1 MFCERSRIFVLLS
14 VSAIV
19 LLGLASP
26 SGGAEKQLVIA
37 TSTIG
42 GAFYPIGGKLAAL
55 WSRVIPGTAITAQV
69 TAGGVENARLI
80 SQDKVE
86 LGIIPSDMAYNAV
99 EGKPPFVDKEKKPS
113 PIALGFMVNLNPS
126 VVHFVVLRDSPFNSV
141 RDLKG
146 KRVAVGAAGSAVE
159 YRSRIL
165 LEAYGYKYDRDV
177 KPVFLGAEESTQV
190 LKDGLADAVCLTA
203 GIPTAAVMDI
213 ATFKPI
219 KLIPLDEEVIAK
231 VLREHPYLMRFG
243 IPKNAYKGIDQEC
256 ITVANTGQLYASP
269 RLDPGI
275 VYQMTKTMF
284 DNMAEVQGSHG
295 SMKDWNKDFAV
306 ALKVAKFHP
315 GAERYF
321 KEAGLIK

>member
-1 MFCERSRIFVLLS
+1 MFVLVGVL
-14 VSAIV
+14 ALV
-19 LLGLASP
+19 LLGLVCP
-26 SGGAEKQLVIA
+26 SGAAEKELVIA
-37 TSTIG
+37 TSTMG

-55 WSRVIPGTAITAQV
+55 WSRAIPGTAITAQV

-86 LGIIPSDMAYNAV
+86 LAIIPSDMAYNAV
-99 EGKPPFVDKEKKPS
+99 EGKPPFVDKDKKPG

-126 VVHFVVLRDSPFNSV
+126 VVHFVVLKDSPFNSV

-159 YRSRIL
+159 VRSRIL

-231 VLREHPYLMRFG
+231 VLKEHPYLMRFT

-256 ITVANTGQLYASP
+256 MTVANTGQLYASP

-275 VYQMTKTMF
+275 VYQMTKAMF
-284 DNMAEVQGSHG
+284 DNAAEVQASHG
-295 SMKDWNKDFAV
+295 SMKGWNKDFAV
-306 ALKVAKFHP
+306 ALKVSKFHP
-315 GAERYF
+315 GTEKYL

>member
-1 MFCERSRIFVLLS
+1 MWRPRFIGVSLLTGLLIFPLCLAA
-14 VSAIV
+14 SA
-19 LLGLASP
+19 
-26 SGGAEKQLVIA
+26 AEKELVIA
-37 TSTIG
+37 TSTMG
-42 GAFYPIGGKLAAL
+42 GAFYPIGGKMAAL
-55 WSRVIPGTAITAQV
+55 WSRTIPGTAVTAQV

-86 LGIIPSDMAYNAV
+86 LAIIPSDMAFNAV
-99 EGKPPFVDKEKKPS
+99 EGKPPFVDKDKKPK
-113 PIALGFMVNLNPS
+113 PIDLGFMVNLNPS
-126 VVHFVVLRDSPFNSV
+126 VVHFVVLKESPFNSV

-159 YRSRIL
+159 VRSRIL

-231 VLREHPYLMRFG
+231 VLKEHPYLMRFT

-275 VYQMTKTMF
+275 VYQMTKAMF
-284 DNMAEVQGSHG
+284 DNAAEVQASHG

-306 ALKVAKFHP
+306 ALKVSKFHP
-315 GAERYF
+315 GAEKYL